1 MGENYKY
8 TPQEKQRLEQL
19 TKRNEAL
26 QSELENIRSTY
37 QSPSDAVLAS
47 RQLRNEYSQNL
58 AEMRSI
64 DDNVKTQ
71 KSGTSLDVYL
81 SMKDPLTFDFKRN
94 AYDEATQSR
103 IISEALNNGNDGVIF
118 KNMMDD
124 PEGGRVSNIYVAF
137 SPEQIKSAT
146 GNRGTFDTGERNINY
161 MPSDSKAPTRQ
172 PANRITRQAPAMPG
186 NRFMLPAVSAGAKS
200 AERFR

>member
-26 QSELENIRSTY
+26 QSELKNIRSTY
-37 QSPSDAVLAS
+37 SSPSDAVLAS

-94 AYDEATQSR
+94 GYDEATTSR

-124 PEGGRVSNIYVAF
+124 PEGGRVSDIYVP
-137 SPEQIKSAT
+137 SPRTNQIGHRQS
-146 GNRGTFDTGERNINY
+146 GNLRCGGEEY
-161 MPSDSKAPTRQ
+161 SFMP
-172 PANRITRQAPAMPG
+172 RILIT
-186 NRFMLPAVSAGAKS
+186 
-200 AERFR
+200 